1 MPARTQ
7 EDSVTKA
14 HILREAERL
23 FAKRGYSGVSMREIA
38 EACKMTKANLYYY
51 FKDKESLYVQVL
63 EQDMLALISAL
74 EQASQQGSTC
84 HEKIARL
91 TETFMTLVCEKNTLI
106 QMTMRHFGGLER
118 EIRGLVRRYRVQLM
132 QPIERVLKEG
142 VRRREL
148 RALNTRLAALSL
160 FGMMSI
166 FLTPHLLELPLD
178 EAESEIVPHTVDL
191 FLNGARAR

>member
-1 MPARTQ
+1 MPARDQ

-14 HILREAERL
+14 HILKQAERL

-38 EACKMTKANLYYY
+38 EASQMTKANLYYY
-51 FKDKESLYVQVL
+51 FKDKEALYVQVL

-74 EQASQQGSTC
+74 EQASQQGNTC
-84 HEKIARL
+84 REKISRL
-91 TETFMTLVCEKNTLI
+91 TETFMSLIHEKNTLI

-118 EIRGLVRRYRVQLM
+118 EIRGLVRRYRVQLV

-160 FGMMSI
+160 LGLMSI
-166 FLTPHLLELPLD
+166 FLAPQLLEIPLE
-178 EAESEIVPHTVDL
+178 EAESEIVPHTVEL

>member
-1 MPARTQ
+1 MRARQQ
-7 EDSVTKA
+7 EDSATKA
-14 HILREAERL
+14 YILKHAERL

-38 EACKMTKANLYYY
+38 EAAQMTKANLYYY

-63 EQDMLALISAL
+63 EQDMLALINAL
-74 EQASQQGSTC
+74 EQASQQGNTC
-84 HEKIARL
+84 HEKIL
-91 TETFMTLVCEKNTLI
+91 HMTETFMSLVHSKNTLI

-142 VRRREL
+142 IRRREL

-166 FLTPHLLELPLD
+166 FLTPYLLELPLD
-178 EAESEIVPHTVDL
+178 EAESEIVPHTVEL
-191 FLNGARAR
+191 FMNGARAR

>member
-1 MPARTQ
+1 MPAKVQ

-23 FAKRGYSGVSMREIA
+23 FAKHGYSGVSMREIA

-63 EQDMLALISAL
+63 EADMLALISAL
-74 EQASQQGSTC
+74 EQASQQGGTC
-84 HEKIARL
+84 REKITRFA
-91 TETFMTLVCEKNTLI
+91 ETFMNLVREKNTLI

-118 EIRGLVRRYRVQLM
+118 EIRGLVRRYRVHLM
-132 QPIERVLKEG
+132 EPIERVLQEG

-148 RALNTRLAALSL
+148 CALNTRLAALSL
-160 FGMMSI
+160 LGMMSI
-166 FLTPHLLELPLD
+166 FLAPHLLEIPLE
-178 EAESEIVPHTVDL
+178 EAESEIVPHTVQV
-191 FLNGARAR
+191 FLDGARAR

>member
-1 MPARTQ
+1 MLARKQKDSATQ
-7 EDSVTKA
+7 A
-14 HILREAERL
+14 HILKKAEYL

-63 EQDMLALISAL
+63 EQDMLALINAL
-74 EQASQQGSTC
+74 EHASQQGNTC
-84 HEKIARL
+84 HEKITHL
-91 TETFMTLVCEKNTLI
+91 TETFTNLVCEKNTLI

-142 VRRREL
+142 IRRREL

-160 FGMMSI
+160 LGMMSI
-166 FLTPHLLELPLD
+166 FLTPYLLELPL
-178 EAESEIVPHTVDL
+178 EEPESEIVPHTVDL

>member
-1 MPARTQ
+1 MPTRKQ
-7 EDSVTKA
+7 EDSATKA
-14 HILREAERL
+14 HILKQAERL

-38 EACKMTKANLYYY
+38 QAAQMTKANLYYY
-51 FKDKESLYVQVL
+51 FRDKESLYVQVL
-63 EQDMLALISAL
+63 EQDMIALIEAL
-74 EQASQQGSTC
+74 EQASQQGHTC
-84 HEKIARL
+84 HEKILRM
-91 TETFMTLVCEKNTLI
+91 TETFMSLVHSKNTLI
-106 QMTMRHFGGLER
+106 QMTVRHFGGLER

-166 FLTPHLLELPLD
+166 FLAPHLLELPLD
-178 EAESEIVPHTVDL
+178 EAESEIVPHTVEL
-191 FLNGARAR
+191 FMNGARAR